1 MISECM
7 AVGIVGQSKLDY
19 VKKAIRGVIGGRPKK
34 KWMDCVNDNMCK
46 KGGTFHQWE
55 ARVGRR

>member
-1 MISECM
+1 M

-55 ARVGRR
+55 ARVGRW